1 MQEVEVHGNQCHE
14 VPSSVSLVLMPKKVW
29 SSSVTESTDCRRH
42 LQTVHLSTYNTT
54 LHLIV
59 EYRGEES
66 SRIDLLQRWLPVTVP
81 HSNSLSTSA

>member
-14 VPSSVSLVLMPKKVW
+14 VPSRVSLVLMPKKVW

-42 LQTVHLSTYNTT
+42 LQTVHLSAYNTT

-66 SRIDLLQRWLPVTVP
+66 SRIDLLQ
-81 HSNSLSTSA
+81 